1 MALFRV
7 TLDGNLLT
15 DEPEGLMEFVSELKR
30 DKAIR
35 GQVLLVDLTLKFKGK
50 TDGYAHLKPLIDCQ
64 GFCAYSDIIIE
75 ESCNNDTTWVT
86 IFEGRIFYTEVKEHL
101 FPCILECQLTDNS
114 YFAQIDNNKNIEAYV
129 NVGRSKN
136 DVAINT
142 EIITAQFF
150 DVVTGTYTGV
160 FVNVWAVWY
169 CFRFIIDYMTDGQMD
184 FASDYFYGNLV
195 SGDGRYMTITT
206 GEQIRLGSG
215 GGPTKVPFISFQ
227 KLFQEVNKKIR
238 IAFSIETDA
247 ITGRKVMR
255 IEPESY
261 FFNNSLSTVTLNN
274 VKGIVKSVNTSE
286 LYSRLKI
293 GSSETIPYQAGQ
305 TDFPT
310 NISFSGF
317 IEESYTITGNCN
329 IDNTLDLVSDWI
341 IDSNII
347 QDVFTNG
354 NTGYDDDIFFVMV
367 DYLTDPFNEVA
378 IQTDV
383 FATGAPPYF
392 YNDFLRNVNVAQRW
406 LGGVPNSIA
415 LYLGPPGTNT
425 FRAEKSNIQT
435 ATPVNSTPAFEP
447 IFFQDDFSPPNND
460 PGLNYVPL
468 TSEYKIPANGLY
480 TFSANLIGTTF
491 RDDLTFTLPPGV
503 QFQLLLQVY
512 DNAGFAGGNLLDSI
526 IMVDTFQ
533 TTFVLTTTVFNISGS
548 ATINGIFNNKILI
561 ALNIFPVQ
569 SLDGYVNATI
579 LPTSTFAC
587 TVANSGGGVF
597 QTYNPEDFKAYQYD
611 IKDYPLTFSDFQTI
625 IANPLEL
632 LPFND
637 GTNDYNG
644 WIENMKYN
652 HVKGTADF
660 LLSKSLQKTACE

>member
-35 GQVLLVDLTLKFKGK
+35 GQVLLVDLTLKFKGN

-64 GFCAYSDIIIE
+64 GFCASSEIIIE
-75 ESCNNDTTWVT
+75 ESCNNDINWIT
-86 IFEGRIFYTEVKEHL
+86 IFDGLIFYTEVKEHL

-114 YFAQIDNNKNIEAYV
+114 YFAKIDNNKNIEAYV
-129 NVGRSKN
+129 NVARSKN

-169 CFRFIIDYMTDGQMD
+169 CFRFIIDYMTDGEMD
-184 FASDYFYGNLV
+184 FASDYFYGNLI

-215 GGPTKVPFISFQ
+215 GSPTKVPFISFQ
-227 KLFQEVNKKIR
+227 KLFEEVNKKIR

-261 FFNNSLSTVTLNN
+261 FFDNSLSTVTLNN

-293 GSSETIPYQAGQ
+293 GSTETIDYNAGQ

-317 IEESYTITGNCN
+317 IEESYTITGKCN

-341 IDSNII
+341 IDSNVI

-415 LYLGPPGTNT
+415 LYLGPPGNDTFLASKTNT
-425 FRAEKSNIQT
+425 QSL
-435 ATPVNSTPAFEP
+435 TPVINSPAFEP
-447 IFFQDDFSPPNND
+447 VFFQDDFTPPNND

-491 RDDLTFTLPPGV
+491 RTAYTPPTV
-503 QFQLLLQVY
+503 QFQILLRVY
-512 DNAGFAGGNLLDSI
+512 DNGGFAGGNLLDSI
-526 IMVDTFQ
+526 IMFDSTVITPA
-533 TTFVLTTTVFNISGS
+533 LTTVPYNISGS
-548 ATINGIFNNKILI
+548 ATINGAFNNKILI
-561 ALNIFPVQ
+561 ALDIFPHQTGSVQ
-569 SLDGYVNATI
+569 VNATI
-579 LPTSTFAC
+579 DPTSTFSC
-587 TVANSGGGVF
+587 TVSASGGGVF

-611 IKDYPLTFSDFQTI
+611 IKDYPLTFSEYQSL
-625 IANPLEL
+625 IADPLKL

-637 GTNDYNG
+637 GNNDYNG

-652 HVKGTADF
+652 HIKGTADF